1 MQECDPVVRGNLTT
15 FDQCVTNPEALLAIL
30 DNVDALVYVADMDT
44 HDMLF
49 MNAYG
54 RRLWG
59 DPRGRKCWQVMQ
71 GRDTPCPFCTNPQ
84 LVDNDGTLMAPIVW
98 EFQNEA
104 TRRWYQCRDQAIRW
118 PDGRVVRLEI
128 ATDITERREMEDAL
142 RAERERADALARED
156 ELTGLSNRRAFFELA
171 GKLLPQAQRSQQPLS
186 LLQFDLDWFKRINDE
201 HGHEAGDQLLHH
213 VGDLVGRFVRE
224 SDVAARVGGEEFV
237 LLLPDTD
244 HAQACQLAHRLRR
257 CLASVALD
265 YRGLSL
271 GISAS
276 FGVASLVHADT
287 GIDDLLLRADHALYR
302 AKHAGR
308 DCVYD

>member
-1 MQECDPVVRGNLTT
+1 MQECDPVVPGDLAT
-15 FDQCVTNPEALLAIL
+15 FDQCVASPEALLTIL
-30 DNVDALVYVADMDT
+30 DNVDALIYVADMDT

-59 DPRGRKCWQVMQ
+59 DPRGRKCWEVMQ

-84 LVDNDGTLMAPIVW
+84 LVGEDGTLAEPVVW

-104 TRRWYQCRDQAIRW
+104 NSRWYQCHDQAIQW

-128 ATDITERREMEDAL
+128 ATDITERRQMEDAL

-171 GKLLPQAQRSQQPLS
+171 AKLLPQAQRSDQPLS

-201 HGHEAGDQLLHH
+201 YGHEAGDHLLQH
-213 VGDLVGRFVRE
+213 VGDLIGRFVRE

-237 LLLPDTD
+237 LLLPDTE
-244 HAQACQLAHRLRR
+244 HAQAHQLAHRLRHG
-257 CLASVALD
+257 LASIAMD
-265 YRGLSL
+265 YRGLTL
-271 GISAS
+271 GVSAS
-276 FGVASLVHADT
+276 FGVASLAPGDT

-302 AKHAGR
+302 AKRAGR